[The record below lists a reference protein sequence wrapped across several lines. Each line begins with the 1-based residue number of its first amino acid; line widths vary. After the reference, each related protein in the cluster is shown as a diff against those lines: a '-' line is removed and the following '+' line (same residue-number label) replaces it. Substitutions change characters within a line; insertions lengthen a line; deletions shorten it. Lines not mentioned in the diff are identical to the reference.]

1 MKAAAFPSLMLVLAI
16 AAGGARAQEV
26 GRPAVGSSASQA
38 AQPSLAVP
46 VDQPVGSYYL
56 DPEAAAQ
63 AARIPAP
70 PSSPTF
76 QSEPVTV
83 TPGRFIG
90 QGNQLPDPSGFTYA
104 WQPDRWIKVGAGVK
118 ASYRNFSNRTPGIG
132 GSYFAVDN
140 ARLLTSGQVAE
151 YIGFE
156 LNADISNAQGL
167 SNSSISQPARFNFL
181 DGIVK
186 FEMNDSVN
194 FWVGQF
200 LPPSDRN
207 NLDGPFFINGW
218 DFPFVQNYPAIFQG
232 RELGAVYWGQLN
244 EGQVKWSAGFFNG
257 TGRTVQAP
265 FTSPPSLPPNVNG
278 RPLQFAG
285 RVTVNFL
292 DPEPGYYN
300 QSTYYGKKDIL
311 AIGLAMQ
318 TQNDA
323 VGIAGDAR
331 NFTGLSIDGLFDK
344 KWANNGVTTLEGAL
358 YHYDNQDLAT
368 SSQQGD
374 SGFVYAGYFMP
385 QVWCL
390 GKASWRFRPFTRYQH
405 YRHDFVNSAA
415 GQASNGVD
423 IGTEAVFNGHNAR
436 LMAFWGDR
444 DIIGTGNI
452 QMFTLG
458 TQVLF

>member
-1 MKAAAFPSLMLVLAI
+1 MKIARLLGLLLGLEVSAMSALAQD
-16 AAGGARAQEV
+16 A
-26 GRPAVGSSASQA
+26 GRPEVGSSATQMQGLAGGAPGGTYHLDSAMQAQSQRLPTPPA
-38 AQPSLAVP
+38 DDMFQAGAMQPS
-46 VDQPVGSYYL
+46 S
-56 DPEAAAQ
+56 
-63 AARIPAP
+63 
-70 PSSPTF
+70 
-76 QSEPVTV
+76 
-83 TPGRFIG
+83 GRFMG
-90 QGNQLPDPSGFTYA
+90 QVNQCPDPSGFTYS
-104 WQPDRWIKVGAGVK
+104 WKPDRWIKVGAGVK

-132 GSYFAVDN
+132 GSYFTVDN
-140 ARLLTSGQVAE
+140 ARLLTSGQVTE

-156 LNADISNAQGL
+156 LNSDISNAQGL
-167 SNSSISQPARFNFL
+167 TNSSISVPARWNFL

-186 FEMNDSVN
+186 FEMNDAVN
-194 FWVGQF
+194 FWMGQF
-200 LPPSDRN
+200 LPPSDRS

-232 RELGAVYWGQLN
+232 RELGAAYWGQLN
-244 EGQVKWSAGFFNG
+244 GGQIKWSAGFFNG

-265 FTSPPSLPPNVNG
+265 FTTPPDLPPNPNG
-278 RPLQFAG
+278 RPLQFAS
-285 RVTVNFL
+285 RVTFNFL

-323 VGIAGDAR
+323 VGTAGDAR

-344 KWANNGVTTLEGAL
+344 KWANDGVTTLEGAL
-358 YHYDNQDLAT
+358 YHYDTQDLPT
-368 SSQQGD
+368 GVQGD

-385 QVWCL
+385 QVWNI
-390 GKASWRFRPFTRYQH
+390 GKVSWRFRPFTRYQH
-405 YRHDFVNSAA
+405 YRHDFVASAA

-444 DIIGTGNI
+444 DVIGVGNI